1 MPQKK
6 CGFGFCCASMMMQP
20 GLEPKNCPNWKTCG
34 KVQEYSPDEVIE
46 LQRVRI
52 VQAEREHYQFRI
64 TRHEAAIM
72 MLQQRG
78 NSQSLED
85 FDLPAQQSAIA
96 QSLTELQDNLAL
108 LTENYVAPLEV
119 NAHRY
124 NVKRPGR
131 IYRNEEGQFCQERRI
146 YWYNKL
152 TASQPI
158 FEPSEDTP
166 LEEGVEENRPV
177 RAIHLSHDNDPRNM
191 EGRLGL
197 ERRNRLMAIHT
208 QLQIAADA
216 LAAANAITTAPM
228 DNVLA
233 ELHELIAR
241 TPDIEVNAV
250 AESEAAESE
259 DAVIL
264 NDMDV

>member
-6 CGFGFCCASMMMQP
+6 CGFGFCCASMMMQL

-85 FDLPAQQSAIA
+85 FELPAQQSAIS
-96 QSLTELQDNLAL
+96 QSLTELQDNVAL

-131 IYRNEEGQFCQERRI
+131 IYRNEEGQLCQERRI

-152 TASQPI
+152 TASRPI
-158 FEPSEDTP
+158 FEPSEDVP
-166 LEEGVEENRPV
+166 LEEGVEEKRPV

-208 QLQIAADA
+208 QLQIAAAA
-216 LAAANAITTAPM
+216 LSEANAIATAPM

-233 ELHELIAR
+233 ELRELIAR
-241 TPDIEVNAV
+241 TPNVEINAV
-250 AESEAAESE
+250 AEPEAAESVDTVVPD
-259 DAVIL
+259 DA
-264 NDMDV
+264 DV

>member
-1 MPQKK
+1 MKRPSW
-6 CGFGFCCASMMMQP
+6 CC
-20 GLEPKNCPNWKTCG
+20 
-34 KVQEYSPDEVIE
+34 
-46 LQRVRI
+46 
-52 VQAEREHYQFRI
+52 
-64 TRHEAAIM
+64 
-72 MLQQRG
+72 
-78 NSQSLED
+78 NSGGILNHLED
-85 FDLPAQQSAIA
+85 FELPAQQSAIV
-96 QSLTELQDNLAL
+96 QSLSELQDNLAL
-108 LTENYVAPLEV
+108 LTENYIAHLEV

-131 IYRNEEGQFCQERRI
+131 IYHNEEGQLCQERRI

-158 FEPSEDTP
+158 FEPSEDAP
-166 LEEGVEENRPV
+166 LEEGVEEKRPV

-216 LAAANAITTAPM
+216 LAEANVIAIAPK

-233 ELHELIAR
+233 ELRELIAR
-241 TPDIEVNAV
+241 TPDVEVNAV
-250 AESEAAESE
+250 AEPEAFESE
-259 DAVIL
+259 DAAVP
-264 NDMDV
+264 DYVDV

>member
-1 MPQKK
+1 
-6 CGFGFCCASMMMQP
+6 MMQT

-46 LQRVRI
+46 LQRVCI

-64 TRHEAAIM
+64 TRYEAAIM

-85 FDLPAQQSAIA
+85 FGLPTQQSVIA
-96 QSLTELQDNLAL
+96 QSLTELQDNLVL

-131 IYRNEEGQFCQERRI
+131 IYRNEEGQLCQERRI

-152 TASQPI
+152 TASRPI
-158 FEPSEDTP
+158 FEPSEDAP
-166 LEEGVEENRPV
+166 LEEGLEEKRPV

-216 LAAANAITTAPM
+216 LAAANVIATAPM

-233 ELHELIAR
+233 ELRELIAR
-241 TPDIEVNAV
+241 TLDIEITAV
-250 AESEAAESE
+250 AEPEAVES
-259 DAVIL
+259 
-264 NDMDV
+264 

>member
-1 MPQKK
+1 M
-6 CGFGFCCASMMMQP
+6 
-20 GLEPKNCPNWKTCG
+20 
-34 KVQEYSPDEVIE
+34 QEYSPDEIIE

-52 VQAEREHYQFRI
+52 VQAEREQYQFRI

-85 FDLPAQQSAIA
+85 FGLPKQQSAIA
-96 QSLTELQDNLAL
+96 QGLSELQDNLAL
-108 LTENYVAPLEV
+108 LTENYVAPPEV

-131 IYRNEEGQFCQERRI
+131 IYRNAEGQLCQERRI

-158 FEPSEDTP
+158 FEPSEEAP
-166 LEEGVEENRPV
+166 LEEGVEEKRPV

-208 QLQIAADA
+208 QLQIAAAA
-216 LAAANAITTAPM
+216 LAEANAIARAPM
-228 DNVLA
+228 NDVLA
-233 ELHELIAR
+233 ELQELVAR
-241 TPDIEVNAV
+241 TPEVEVTAV
-250 AESEAAESE
+250 AEPEAVEADEATVPVYE
-259 DAVIL
+259 EV
-264 NDMDV
+264 